1 MSKVKINKDYI
12 LSRILIFSIKLKKI
26 FKQIVKK
33 TKNIPFP
40 KQFHFY
46 IPKRIFNYFYN

>member
-1 MSKVKINKDYI
+1 MSKVEINKDYI
-12 LSRILIFSIKLKKI
+12 LSGILIFSIKLKRI

-33 TKNIPFP
+33 SENIPFP

-46 IPKRIFNYFYN
+46 IPKRISNYFYS